1 MHWKDL
7 EKTMQSLKSNSIFYF
22 FIFFILIGCAT
33 SSYRILNQDD
43 HSVELNV
50 SPDRIIL
57 ECEWLYDAD
66 IKGLYGF
73 MIHVLDEENT
83 VLTVSQGNTLD
94 KGSCDR
100 RIKKIGQI
108 LREGEN
114 IYIAGI
120 GNLNKLRVKGKRS
133 YHFPKIGIFHSNERG
148 LQFIA
153 IANEHGTCYDAYSG
167 DEKPCPREP
176 FPTQK
181 TK

>member
-1 MHWKDL
+1 M
-7 EKTMQSLKSNSIFYF
+7 TALKRSCSFYFLIFSIFV
-22 FIFFILIGCAT
+22 GCAT
-33 SSYRILNQDD
+33 SSYRILKQDD

-50 SPDRIIL
+50 SPDRILL

-100 RIKKIGQI
+100 RIKIISKI
-108 LREGEN
+108 LREGKN

-120 GNLNKLRVKGKRS
+120 GNLNEPRKKGKRAYS
-133 YHFPKIGIFHSNERG
+133 LPKKGIFHSNERT
-148 LQFIA
+148 LKFVA
-153 IANEHGTCYDAYSG
+153 ISNEYGSCYDAYSG

-176 FPTQK
+176 FPIQK
-181 TK
+181 GK